1 MVTWELKFSNK
12 AKKDIELLNNESLKR
27 NVKRILELLKVNPYQ
42 TPPSFEKLKAELKGC
57 FSRRLNREH
66 RVVYRIMPEM
76 KQVLI
81 YGLHGHYE

>member
-1 MVTWELKFSNK
+1 MVVWELKFSNK
-12 AKKDIELLNNESLKR
+12 AKRDIKLLNNESLKR

-42 TPPSFEKLKAELKGC
+42 TPPNFEKLRADLEGR

-66 RVVYRIMPEM
+66 RVVYGIEPTM
-76 KQVLI
+76 KRVVI